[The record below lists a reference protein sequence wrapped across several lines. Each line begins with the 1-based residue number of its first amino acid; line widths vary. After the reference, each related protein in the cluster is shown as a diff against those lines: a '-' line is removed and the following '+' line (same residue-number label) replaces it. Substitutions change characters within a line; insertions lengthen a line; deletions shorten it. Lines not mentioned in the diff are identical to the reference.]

1 MSRNLKPDLSSGHNN
16 QNRKQ
21 AQPSS
26 KVRLFARENALVM
39 KGKHDEAVWQ
49 QTRTLEDLRLKAV
62 EMARAFDNGLQDDTK
77 KALRDLSGW
86 LLDRSARFQALSKS
100 KTKVSITRLRL
111 LTLQLEKLLEQI
123 SRGASLTRPE
133 SFLCEKLYELLESQ
147 QRRDLYDDMISCL
160 RELSTLSVERGL
172 GRQAV
177 LYNDMAQ
184 RLELRLESG
193 HIELDNEEQRAKDEA
208 LYAEFQQ
215 KLESMRL

>member
-1 MSRNLKPDLSSGHNN
+1 
-16 QNRKQ
+16 
-21 AQPSS
+21 
-26 KVRLFARENALVM
+26 M
-39 KGKHDEAVWQ
+39 KGRQDEAVWQ
-49 QTRTLEDLRLKAV
+49 HTRALEDLRLRAV

-77 KALRDLSGW
+77 KALRDLSAW
-86 LLDRSARFQALSKS
+86 LQERAARFQALSRS
-100 KTKVSITRLRL
+100 KTKVSVTRLRL

-123 SRGASLTRPE
+123 SRGSGAARSE
-133 SFLCEKLYELLESQ
+133 GMLCEKLYELLENQ
-147 QRRDLYDDMISCL
+147 QRRDLYDDMIGCL

-215 KLESMRL
+215 KLESMRP

>member
-1 MSRNLKPDLSSGHNN
+1 
-16 QNRKQ
+16 
-21 AQPSS
+21 
-26 KVRLFARENALVM
+26 M
-39 KGKHDEAVWQ
+39 KGNHSEFVHQ
-49 QTRTLEDLRLKAV
+49 QTRTLNDLRQRSV
-62 EMARAFDNGLQDDTK
+62 EMARSADNGLQDDTK
-77 KALRDLSGW
+77 RALRELSGW
-86 LLDRSARFQALSKS
+86 LSDRSARFQTLSKS

-111 LTLQLEKLLEQI
+111 LTLQLEKFLEQL
-123 SRGASLTRPE
+123 SRTPASHAE
-133 SFLCEKLYELLESQ
+133 SLLCEKLYSLLESQ

-193 HIELDNEEQRAKDEA
+193 HIELDNHEQRAKDEA

-215 KLESMRL
+215 KLESMKL

>member
-1 MSRNLKPDLSSGHNN
+1 
-16 QNRKQ
+16 
-21 AQPSS
+21 
-26 KVRLFARENALVM
+26 M
-39 KGKHDEAVWQ
+39 KGRQDEAVWQ
-49 QTRTLEDLRLKAV
+49 QTRTLEDLRLRAV
-62 EMARAFDNGLQDDTK
+62 EMARSSDNGLHDDTK

-86 LLDRSARFQALSKS
+86 LLDRSARFAALSRS
-100 KTKVSITRLRL
+100 KTKVSVTRLRL

-123 SRGASLTRPE
+123 GRGANGARPE
-133 SFLCEKLYELLESQ
+133 SLLCQRLHELLESQ
-147 QRRDLYDDMISCL
+147 QRRDLYDDMIGCL
-160 RELSTLSVERGL
+160 RELSTLSVERGQ

-215 KLESMRL
+215 KLESMRS